1 MNTEKTKTLILQA
14 NADIPDNLLAEVAK
28 VLELQEINHKK
39 EIAKFEN
46 VLRKLSRWFRKES
59 DKVEK
64 VDPDAFYIKI
74 LWGIHDLLEK

>member
-1 MNTEKTKTLILQA
+1 MNTEQTKTLILQA
-14 NADIPDNLLAEVAK
+14 NADIPDNLLDEVRK
-28 VLELQEINHKK
+28 VLELQEIKHKE
-39 EIAKFEN
+39 EIERFEN
-46 VLRKLSRWFRKES
+46 VLKKLAKWFKKDS